1 VAGEPSS
8 ELARQSVKRGIMPTL
23 IYDIMRVMFALTGPA
38 AFICLVN
45 AGISLRKEGGTV
57 FWVGGAFSRW
67 MLWTVIFL
75 ALEPTLVWFQF
86 LGFPVFFPP
95 GAAISN
101 VWLSGIAN
109 GLQTFVADFVVAR
122 LVPVLAAFFV
132 MRSVLDTASGTGPLP
147 SILSAMFLLAI
158 SSTHALIDAW
168 TPLGNR
174 FSIILGL
181 ESMWNY
187 VAGRIFPLA
196 AGLAICGAIIQFAF
210 NQPGYLRLV
219 ACAGGFL
226 TVSALW
232 ILINRMM

>member
-1 VAGEPSS
+1 
-8 ELARQSVKRGIMPTL
+8 MPTL
-23 IYDIMRVMFALTGPA
+23 IYDIMRVMLALTGPA

-45 AGISLRKEGGTV
+45 AGIAMRKEGGTV
-57 FWVGGAFSRW
+57 FWVGGGFSRW

-95 GAAISN
+95 GAAIGNS
-101 VWLSGIAN
+101 WLSGITTRA
-109 GLQTFVADFVVAR
+109 
-122 LVPVLAAFFV
+122 
-132 MRSVLDTASGTGPLP
+132 VLDTASGTGPLP
-147 SILSAMFLLAI
+147 SLLSAMFLLAI

-168 TPLGNR
+168 TPVGNR
-174 FSIILGL
+174 FSIVLGL

-187 VAGRIFPLA
+187 LASRIFPLA

-210 NQPGYLRLV
+210 NRPGYLRLV

-232 ILINRMM
+232 LLINRMMT

>member
-1 VAGEPSS
+1 MTKTTWA
-8 ELARQSVKRGIMPTL
+8 
-23 IYDIMRVMFALTGPA
+23 
-38 AFICLVN
+38 
-45 AGISLRKEGGTV
+45 
-57 FWVGGAFSRW
+57 
-67 MLWTVIFL
+67 TVIAMAVVTPGLL
-75 ALEPTLVWFQF
+75 ADAK
-86 LGFPVFFPP
+86 GKAHIK
-95 GAAISN
+95 G
-101 VWLSGIAN
+101 
-109 GLQTFVADFVVAR
+109 ADFVVAR
-122 LVPVLAAFFV
+122 LAPVLAAYFV

-168 TPLGNR
+168 TPVGNR
-174 FSIILGL
+174 FSIVLGL

-187 VAGRIFPLA
+187 VASRIFPLA

-210 NQPGYLRLV
+210 NRPGYLRLV